1 MAEEPQPQDE
11 PQPEGLRERVGARG
25 EELIGRVAQDLL
37 ENPMVNSMLA
47 AALDARGRAAQ
58 AQEIAM
64 DFLNLPSAAQIERLT
79 RRVRSVAQRLESIED
94 SLARLEDTLRAIPRS
109 DAIEQRLGDVAAALT
124 ELRDRLPEG
133 TSAVSRDQERLRVE
147 DLDRAEAPSD

>member
-1 MAEEPQPQDE
+1 VAEEPQQ
-11 PQPEGLRERVGARG
+11 EGLRERVGARG
-25 EELIGRVAQDLL
+25 EELVGRVAQDLL

-64 DFLNLPSAAQIERLT
+64 EFMNLPSAAQIERLT

-94 SLARLEDTLRAIPRS
+94 TLSRVEESLRAAPSPARL
-109 DAIEQRLGDVAAALT
+109 DAVERRLDRLLALVE
-124 ELRDRLPEG
+124 ELRDEAPAG
-133 TSAVSRDQERLRVE
+133 ADVVSRDQERLRVDE
-147 DLDRAEAPSD
+147 G